1 MDNKDLISQY
11 IDTGLKIPEHQVN
24 QLSNN
29 DMKTYLRKR
38 MISVLKSH
46 AELEF
51 YEYNRISEDNQKK
64 YIHWVIKRH
73 DFFPTRLLHDSS
85 YDVKKFYVYAL
96 IDNRDYLDKKNFLEL
111 PDDLKLRYLKYRID
125 EGKGFELSF
134 LDDLSPEMMYK
145 FYYIYAVSPKSISE
159 SRYDLLPDDLKLVYL
174 EHHIEGS
181 DTDKQYKDR
190 TSELKYK
197 YITAYKNR
205 MLNKYQLFITPDD
218 LAMVYLKQRMNQGW
232 DLTPNE
238 EVRYESITN
247 K

>member
-11 IDTGLKIPEHQVN
+11 IDTGLKIPEHQFN

-96 IDNRDYLDKKNFLEL
+96 IDNRDYLDENNFLEL

-125 EGKGFELSF
+125 EGKGFDMGFIENF
-134 LDDLSPEMMYK
+134 TPEMMYK
-145 FYYIYAVSPKSISE
+145 VYYLYAVSPKSISE
-159 SRYDLLPDDLKLVYL
+159 FNYDLLPDDLKLVYL
-174 EHHIEGS
+174 EHHIEGGDS
-181 DTDKQYKDR
+181 DNQYGYR
-190 TSELKYK
+190 TPELKYK
-197 YITAYKNR
+197 YITLIKNR
-205 MLNKYQLFITPDD
+205 ALNNYKLSITPDD
-218 LAMVYLKQRMNQGW
+218 LAMVYLKQRMSQGW
-232 DLTPNE
+232 DLTPTE
-238 EVRYESITN
+238 KARYESITN